1 MKIGLIDVDGHHYP
15 NLALMKLSAWHKSQ
29 GDTVEWWW
37 GWGQYDRVYMSKVF
51 DETYT
56 PDIPEPVNAAEIIK
70 GGTGYG
76 LDNRLPDKIEHI
88 YPDYSLYPELTKD
101 TAYGFLSRGCPRG
114 CPFCIVADKEGRKS
128 VKVADLSEWWRGQKN
143 IVLMDP
149 NTLACTDHIDLL
161 GQLADSG
168 AWVDINQGADARLLT
183 EDNIAALN
191 RVKLKTIHFA
201 WDMMEQ
207 SEAVLAYV
215 TPSHQFPLGVT
226 MPVERRSRLLRWAA
240 QREGR
245 YVLEDDYDSE
255 FRYASRPIPALQGLD
270 AGGRVIYLGTFSRS
284 IAPAIRVA
292 YLILPPELLARYRQ
306 VFPQSACTVSR
317 FEQETLRQFLVQG
330 LYSRHLRRSGNRYRR
345 KCSILTQALGRF
357 PHLSLSGEGAGLHFL
372 LTAPHLTEGEMV
384 QRAARSGIRVS
395 PLSRYCHQVSP
406 PPSTVVVGYAGLPLE
421 QLEACANLLGQ
432 ALDPV
437 TPLPEDARP
446 NE

>member
-76 LDNRLPDKIEHI
+76 MDNKLPDEIEHI
-88 YPDYSLYPELTKD
+88 YPDYSLYPELTKE

-114 CPFCIVADKEGRKS
+114 CPFCIVADKEGRRS
-128 VKVADLSEWWRGQKN
+128 VKVADLSEWWNGQKN

-149 NTLACTDHIDLL
+149 NTLACSDHMDLL

-191 RVKLKTIHFA
+191 RVKLKMIHFA

-207 SEAVLAYV
+207 SGAVLRG
-215 TPSHQFPLGVT
+215 LGLYAKYGELD
-226 MPVERRSRLLRWAA
+226 ERKRRV
-240 QREGR
+240 
-245 YVLEDDYDSE
+245 YVLTNYNTTMEENLYRVYKLREMKFDPYVMIYDKPHAPKDIKRLQRWCNNKFIWRSCEKFED
-255 FRYASRPIPALQGLD
+255 
-270 AGGRVIYLGTFSRS
+270 
-284 IAPAIRVA
+284 
-292 YLILPPELLARYRQ
+292 YR
-306 VFPQSACTVSR
+306 
-317 FEQETLRQFLVQG
+317 
-330 LYSRHLRRSGNRYRR
+330 
-345 KCSILTQALGRF
+345 
-357 PHLSLSGEGAGLHFL
+357 
-372 LTAPHLTEGEMV
+372 
-384 QRAARSGIRVS
+384 
-395 PLSRYCHQVSP
+395 
-406 PPSTVVVGYAGLPLE
+406 
-421 QLEACANLLGQ
+421 
-432 ALDPV
+432 
-437 TPLPEDARP
+437 
-446 NE
+446 